1 MRRPWGLALGLVL
14 ACASAA
20 LAQASPATPAGTASA
35 SATRH
40 PEEGRPFVRRYA
52 PAEVGGNTQVWAIVQ
67 DPRGVIYA
75 GTNSGIL
82 EFDGA
87 TWRRIK
93 VGLSQTVRA
102 MALDRSGRIY
112 VGAEGGAI
120 GYLAPDGRRRL
131 AVRVALGPAAR
142 SGAGIQRLPG
152 VRDRGRGVL
161 PGRGGPLPLGAR
173 EDDHH
178 QTGVALQPCFADRRA
193 HLLDRARKR
202 AERPRGRSLPR
213 ASRYRAPRPRAL
225 PRPSPLRRSP
235 SARRDQ
241 DRRSL
246 PLRRRHPHS
255 LPYAHRRLL
264 QGLPALPGHD
274 PGRRHLRPHHDL
286 RRPGHHRPPGPAR
299 DPGEPRERA
308 CFGRRVLRDAGP
320 GGGLVAGARHRP
332 RPGRGSL
339 SRLVLRCG
347 RRATRSP
354 SGHHPPR
361 RAPVSRGTDGGELPG
376 SPESRSD
383 HAALQAARNAPFPV
397 LAVHD
402 HAGLHRRA
410 AARS

>member
-1 MRRPWGLALGLVL
+1 MRRPWGPALGLVL

-20 LAQASPATPAGTASA
+20 LAQATPAGPASA
-35 SATRH
+35 PATRH

-120 GYLAPDGRRRL
+120 GYLAPDGHGDL
-131 AVRVALGPAAR
+131 QFVSL
-142 SGAGIQRLPG
+142 SDRLP
-152 VRDRGRGVL
+152 
-161 PGRGGPLPLGAR
+161 
-173 EDDHH
+173 E
-178 QTGVALQPCFADRRA
+178 
-193 HLLDRARKR
+193 
-202 AERPRGRSLPR
+202 AEREFSVYRVFVTEDGVFFQGEEALFRWAHEKMTTIKPGSRFNRASLIDGRIYLTVPESGLNVLEGESLPR
-213 ASRYRAPRPRAL
+213 APRYRAPRPRAL

-235 SARRDQ
+235 AARRYQ

-255 LPYAHRRLL
+255 LPYAHRRPL

-274 PGRRHLRPHHDL
+274 PGRRHLRPHHDF

-299 DPGEPRERA
+299 DPGEPLERA
-308 CFGRRVLRDAGP
+308 RFGRRVLRDAGP
-320 GGGLVAGARHRP
+320 GGGLVARARHRP

-347 RRATRSP
+347 RRATRSA

-361 RAPVSRGTDGGELPG
+361 RALVSRGTDGRELPG
-376 SPESRSD
+376 SPESRLD

-402 HAGLHRRA
+402 HAGLHQARGRR
-410 AARS
+410 S